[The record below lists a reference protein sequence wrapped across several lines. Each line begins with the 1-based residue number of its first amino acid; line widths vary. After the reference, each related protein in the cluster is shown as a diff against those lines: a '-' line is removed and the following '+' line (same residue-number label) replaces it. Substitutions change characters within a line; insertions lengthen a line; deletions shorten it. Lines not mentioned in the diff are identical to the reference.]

1 MTTAVEHV
9 KALYGLS
16 RGTQAALSVAQP
28 LVAMLLA
35 DTEPAP
41 GRLAMAVAGAFAGFF
56 AVFAANDLLDAHLD
70 RRRAEGADGRAAP
83 LPHGAAPGPEG
94 RVAPDLDGAGA
105 RHPLAGERLSFA
117 VALTWVLGLSAV
129 ALMVAAALSWVCVLL
144 FVVAA
149 LLEAVY
155 CRLAT
160 VTAYKCVLS
169 GVMVAVGASAGWF
182 AFTDR
187 VDPLRLGL
195 FALWMAAWET
205 GGRNIPNDLADLA
218 DDAPLGIRTVPVV
231 HGPRR
236 SAVLAFALLVLAALS
251 AGALAVVTVGSFGTA
266 GLVGTLLAGAVT
278 LVVPGLRLLRRP
290 ESGPALSLFNR
301 ASFHP
306 VCVLAAFIAALALS

>member
-1 MTTAVEHV
+1 MTTAVEQV

-41 GRLAMAVAGAFAGFF
+41 ERLAVAVAGAFAGFF
-56 AVFAANDLLDAHLD
+56 AVFAANDLLDARLD
-70 RRRAEGADGRAAP
+70 RRRQEGPDGAATPGPDGRM
-83 LPHGAAPGPEG
+83 
-94 RVAPDLDGAGA
+94 APDLDGAGA

-129 ALMVAAALSWVCVLL
+129 ALVVAAALSWVCVLL

-218 DDAPLGIRTVPVV
+218 GDAPLGIRTVPVV

-236 SAVLAFALLVLAALS
+236 SAVLAFVLLVVAALAAC
-251 AGALAVVTVGSFGTA
+251 ALAVVAVGSFGTA
-266 GLVGTLLAGAVT
+266 GLVGTLLAGAFT
-278 LVVPGLRLLRRP
+278 LVVPGSRLLRHP
-290 ESGPALSLFNR
+290 ESGPALALFNR

-306 VCVLAAFIAALALS
+306 VCVLAAFITALALS